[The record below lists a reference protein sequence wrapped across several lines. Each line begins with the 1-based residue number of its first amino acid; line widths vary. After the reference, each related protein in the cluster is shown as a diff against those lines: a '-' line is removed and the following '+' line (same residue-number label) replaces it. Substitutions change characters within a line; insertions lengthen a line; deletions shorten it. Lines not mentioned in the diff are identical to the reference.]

1 MQRDVCSIL
10 IIKDRHFSSFD
21 AFGNRVKK
29 NFLSGF
35 KCFPITWTLNFS
47 ALQVELC
54 EAIRVVFVATGAIS
68 FTLKQYQLIQVS
80 NYVAAMCDL
89 ATMHLNSGAL
99 TF

>member
-10 IIKDRHFSSFD
+10 IIKDRNFSSFD

-54 EAIRVVFVATGAIS
+54 EAIRVV
-68 FTLKQYQLIQVS
+68 LLQLVQFHS
-80 NYVAAMCDL
+80 P
-89 ATMHLNSGAL
+89 
-99 TF
+99 